1 MPCGS
6 TVLWHSTKAQ
16 RAVLEKTHTDSR
28 QHTDS
33 LPQRKLGSWKWKQN
47 TNSEL
52 NPNKHY
58 VICNICYV
66 ICMLFIIILNSASKA
81 LNMKSSEHKKLVFA
95 HISLYYA
102 TCMYS
107 LWRRRLPSASHDSVL
122 CTNQASREI
131 AYKENNASSSSGT
144 AEQGLC
150 TEACAALVLSKPE
163 EKRTGCLRM
172 LL

>member
-1 MPCGS
+1 M
-6 TVLWHSTKAQ
+6 
-16 RAVLEKTHTDSR
+16 
-28 QHTDS
+28 QHD
-33 LPQRKLGSWKWKQN
+33 
-47 TNSEL
+47 
-52 NPNKHY
+52 
-58 VICNICYV
+58 
-66 ICMLFIIILNSASKA
+66 
-81 LNMKSSEHKKLVFA
+81 
-95 HISLYYA
+95 A

-107 LWRRRLPSASHDSVL
+107 RWPMRLPSASHDSVL

-172 LL
+172 LKNALIIKSTYSRIVIFLRMRTIAASTSWSQLQRTLLKVTGCSNLQKLSDMYESDWIGSILPMGSLSRERNYFWTL